1 MGQPK
6 TNYNERLS
14 HGDEQFRRLLEAAP
28 DAMVIVDRAGRM
40 LLVNSQTESMFGYTR
55 EELLNQPVEIL
66 IPENFR
72 QKHQQHRDAYHS
84 APHPRPM
91 GIGLE
96 LYGRR
101 KDGSTFPVEIS
112 LSPLEEGGGVLVTA
126 AIRDVTER
134 KRAEEAL
141 RQSQERFRL
150 LVEEVKDYA
159 IFMLDPA
166 GRIVS
171 WNEGAQK
178 IKGYTAD
185 EIIGHHFSCF
195 YTSEDIDRGKPN
207 EELTFAAAEGRWEEE
222 GWRLRK
228 DGSRFWADVVITA
241 LHDQE
246 GNLQGFTKITRD
258 VTEGKRVR
266 EAFLLEVTNALV
278 SNLDVRQLLSAIASC
293 VRQVKP
299 FDYATLAL
307 YDAKTTLLRMHV
319 LESASGSEVSAPPGE
334 DALASLGKSPAGWAY
349 ATRKPLLLKGQP
361 GEKWPFEMPPQFAH
375 QSLKSGC
382 WIPLIG
388 REGVMGTLNVF
399 SRRPGNFTDDDVNI
413 LTQMAGQVAI
423 ALGNAMAFR
432 HISEL
437 KDQLTEQKQY
447 LEDELKTEFNFDEIV
462 GQSKPI
468 RRVLKQV
475 ETVAPTDST
484 VLILGETGTGK
495 ELLARAV
502 HNLSPRHDH
511 TFVRLSCASIPAGLL
526 ESELFGHE
534 KGAFTGAIAQ
544 RVGRLELA
552 HQGTIFLDEV
562 GDIPLE
568 LQPKLLRALQEKEFE
583 RLGSTRTITTDV
595 RIVAATNR
603 DLGKLVASGQ
613 FRSDLFYRLNV
624 FPITVPPLRERPEDI
639 SLLVQYF
646 LSKFSQRMKKNIETV
661 SPEGMQA
668 LCRYS
673 WPGNIRELE
682 HVIER
687 AVILSHGP
695 VLNVPAFEAPAEDAP
710 PPASSA
716 LEHIEREHIIRV
728 LREAK
733 GKIGGPGGAAERL
746 GMNRTTLNSR
756 MQKLKIFRKQF

>member
-1 MGQPK
+1 V
-6 TNYNERLS
+6 S
-14 HGDEQFRRLLEAAP
+14 HGDEKFRRLLEAAP
-28 DAMVIVDRAGRM
+28 DGMVIVDRTGRM
-40 LLVNSQTESMFGYTR
+40 QLVNSQSERMFGYSR
-55 EELLNQPVEIL
+55 EELLDRPVEIL

-72 QKHQQHRDAYHS
+72 QEHPQHRDGYYRAL
-84 APHPRPM
+84 HPRPM
-91 GIGLE
+91 GTGLE
-96 LYGRR
+96 LLGRR
-101 KDGSTFPVEIS
+101 KDGTTFPVEIS
-112 LSPLEEGGGVLVTA
+112 LSPLEEADGVLVMA

-141 RQSQERFRL
+141 RLSQERFSL

-159 IFMLDPA
+159 IFMLDPT
-166 GRIVS
+166 GKILS
-171 WNEGAQK
+171 WNKGARK

-185 EIIGHHFSCF
+185 EIIGRHFSLL
-195 YTSEDIDRGKPN
+195 YTTEDIDRGKPN
-207 EELTFAAAEGRWEEE
+207 EELTLAAAEGRWEEE

-241 LHDQE
+241 LHDKD
-246 GNLQGFTKITRD
+246 GSLLGFTKVTRD
-258 VTEGKRVR
+258 ITEGKRAR

-278 SNLDVRQLLSAIASC
+278 SSLDIRQLLSAIASC

-299 FDYATLAL
+299 FDYASLAL
-307 YDAKTTLLRMHV
+307 YDAPTKMLRMRV
-319 LESASGSEVSAPPGE
+319 LEASAGAEVVHPGE
-334 DALASLGKSPAGWAY
+334 EPLASLGNSPAGWAY
-349 ATRKPLLLKGQP
+349 TMRKPLLLKGQAD
-361 GEKWPFEMPPQFAH
+361 ETWPFEMPPQFAH
-375 QSLKSGC
+375 HSLKSGC

-388 REGVMGTLNVF
+388 REGVLGTLNVF

-413 LTQMAGQVAI
+413 LTQIAGQVAI
-423 ALGNAMAFR
+423 AFGNALAFQR
-432 HISEL
+432 ISEL
-437 KDQLTEQKQY
+437 KDQLEEQRQY
-447 LEDELKTEFNFDEIV
+447 LEDELKTEFNFEEII
-462 GQSKPI
+462 GHSKPI
-468 RRVLKQV
+468 RRVLIQV

-511 TFVRLSCASIPAGLL
+511 TFVRVNCASIPAGLL

-534 KGAFTGAIAQ
+534 KGAFTGAIAT

-603 DLGKLVASGQ
+603 DLEKLVASGQ
-613 FRSDLFYRLNV
+613 FRSDLFYRLHV
-624 FPITVPPLRERPEDI
+624 FPITVPPLRERREDI
-639 SLLVQYF
+639 PLLVQYF
-646 LSKFSQRMKKNIETV
+646 LSKFAHRMKKNIEMV
-661 SPEGMQA
+661 APEGMQA
-668 LCRYS
+668 LSRYS

-687 AVILSHGP
+687 AVILCNAA
-695 VLNVPAFEAPAEDAP
+695 VLKIPAFEPVAAEARLP
-710 PPASSA
+710 STSSA
-716 LEHIEREHIIRV
+716 LEDVEREHIIRV

-746 GMNRTTLNSR
+746 GVNRTTLNSR
-756 MQKLKIFRKQF
+756 MQKLRISRRQV

>member
-1 MGQPK
+1 MGETESNNDKGLSQG
-6 TNYNERLS
+6 NEK
-14 HGDEQFRRLLEAAP
+14 FRRLLEAAP
-28 DAMVIVDRAGRM
+28 DAMVIVDRSGRI
-40 LLVNSQTESMFGYTR
+40 LLVNSQTEKTFGYRR
-55 EELLNQPVEIL
+55 EELLKQPIEIL
-66 IPENFR
+66 IPERFR
-72 QKHQQHRDAYHS
+72 HKHSHHRDEYSA
-84 APHPRPM
+84 APHTRPM
-91 GIGLE
+91 GTGLE
-96 LYGRR
+96 LLGRR
-101 KDGSTFPVEIS
+101 KDGTTFPVEIS
-112 LSPLEEGGGVLVTA
+112 LSPLQEPDGVLVTA

-141 RQSQERFRL
+141 RLSQERFRL

-159 IFMLDPA
+159 IFMLDPT
-166 GRIVS
+166 GTILS
-171 WNEGAQK
+171 WNEGARN
-178 IKGYTAD
+178 IKGYSSD
-185 EIIGHHFSCF
+185 EIIGQHFSRF
-195 YTSEDIDRGKPN
+195 YSSEDIDRGKPG
-207 EELTFAAAEGRWEEE
+207 EELRLAAAEGRWEEE

-241 LHDQE
+241 LHDKD
-246 GNLQGFTKITRD
+246 GNLLGFTKVARD
-258 VTEGKRVR
+258 ITEGKRAR

-278 SNLDVRQLLSAIASC
+278 SNLDIRQLLGAIASC

-307 YDAKTTLLRMHV
+307 YDIKTGMLRVHV
-319 LESASGSEVSAPPGE
+319 FESSAGVEPITAGE
-334 DALASLGKSPAGWAY
+334 EPAVPLGGSPAGWAY
-349 ATRKPLLLKGQP
+349 TARKPLLLKGQP
-361 GEKWPFEMPPQFAH
+361 DEKWPFEMPPQFAH
-375 QSLKSGC
+375 RSLKSGC

-388 REGVMGTLNVF
+388 REGVIGTLNVF
-399 SRRPGNFTDDDVNI
+399 SRRPGNFTDEDVNLLAQI
-413 LTQMAGQVAI
+413 AGQVAI

-432 HISEL
+432 RMSEL
-437 KDQLTEQKQY
+437 KDQLAEQKQY
-447 LEDELKTEFNFDEIV
+447 LEDELKTEFNFEEII
-462 GQSKPI
+462 GHSKQI

-511 TFVRLSCASIPAGLL
+511 TFVRVNCASIPAGLL

-544 RVGRLELA
+544 RMGRLELA

-603 DLGKLVASGQ
+603 DLEKLVASGQ
-613 FRSDLFYRLNV
+613 FRSDLFYRLHV
-624 FPITVPPLRERPEDI
+624 FPITVPPLRERSEDI
-639 SLLVQYF
+639 PLLVQYF
-646 LSKFSQRMKKNIETV
+646 LSKFSQRMKKNIESV
-661 SPEGMQA
+661 APEGMQA

-687 AVILSHGP
+687 AVILCNGAVLKIPPFEP
-695 VLNVPAFEAPAEDAP
+695 VATEAAP
-710 PPASSA
+710 STSSA
-716 LEHIEREHIIRV
+716 LEDVERQHIMRV

-733 GKIGGPGGAAERL
+733 GKVGGPGGAAERL
-746 GMNRTTLNSR
+746 GVNRTTLNSR
-756 MQKLKIFRKQF
+756 MQKLRISRRQV

>member
-1 MGQPK
+1 MGESESNNDRGLSQG
-6 TNYNERLS
+6 NEK
-14 HGDEQFRRLLEAAP
+14 FRRLLEAAP
-28 DAMVIVDRAGRM
+28 DAMVIVDRSGRI
-40 LLVNSQTESMFGYTR
+40 LLVNSQTEKTFGYRR
-55 EELLNQPVEIL
+55 EELLKQPVEIL

-72 QKHQQHRDAYHS
+72 HKHSHHRDEYYA
-84 APHPRPM
+84 APHTRPM
-91 GIGLE
+91 GTGLE
-96 LYGRR
+96 LLGRR
-101 KDGSTFPVEIS
+101 KDGTTFPVEIS
-112 LSPLEEGGGVLVTA
+112 LSPLQEPDGVLVTA

-141 RQSQERFRL
+141 RLSQERFRL

-159 IFMLDPA
+159 IFMLDPT
-166 GRIVS
+166 GTILS
-171 WNEGAQK
+171 WNEGARK
-178 IKGYTAD
+178 IKGYSAD
-185 EIIGHHFSCF
+185 EIIGQHFSRF
-195 YTSEDIDRGKPN
+195 YSSEDIDRGKPE
-207 EELTFAAAEGRWEEE
+207 EELRLAAAEGRWEEE

-241 LHDQE
+241 LHDKD
-246 GNLQGFTKITRD
+246 GNLLGFTKVTRD
-258 VTEGKRVR
+258 ITEGKRAR
-266 EAFLLEVTNALV
+266 ETFLLEVTNALV
-278 SNLDVRQLLSAIASC
+278 ANLDIRKLLGAIASC

-299 FDYATLAL
+299 FDYATLTL
-307 YDAKTTLLRMHV
+307 YDVRTEMLLVHV
-319 LESASGSEVSAPPGE
+319 LESSAGVEPITAGE
-334 DALASLGKSPAGWAY
+334 EPAVPLGGSPAGWAY
-349 ATRKPLLLKGQP
+349 TARKPLLLKGQP
-361 GEKWPFEMPPQFAH
+361 DEKWPFEMPPQFAH
-375 QSLKSGC
+375 RSLRSGC

-388 REGVMGTLNVF
+388 REGVIGTLNVF
-399 SRRPGNFTDDDVNI
+399 SRRPGNFTEEDVNL
-413 LTQMAGQVAI
+413 LTQIAGQVAI

-432 HISEL
+432 RMSEL
-437 KDQLTEQKQY
+437 KDQLAEQKQY
-447 LEDELKTEFNFDEIV
+447 LEDELKTEFNFEEII
-462 GQSKPI
+462 GRSKQI

-511 TFVRLSCASIPAGLL
+511 TFVRVNCASIPAGLL

-583 RLGSTRTITTDV
+583 RLGSTRTIKTDV

-603 DLGKLVASGQ
+603 DLEKLVASGQ
-613 FRSDLFYRLNV
+613 FRSDLFYRLHV
-624 FPITVPPLRERPEDI
+624 FPITVPPLRERRDDI
-639 SLLVQYF
+639 ALLVQYF
-646 LSKFSQRMKKNIETV
+646 LSKFSQRMKKNIESVT
-661 SPEGMQA
+661 PEGMQA

-687 AVILSHGP
+687 AVILSNGAVLKIPPFEP
-695 VLNVPAFEAPAEDAP
+695 VGTEAAP
-710 PPASSA
+710 STSSA
-716 LEHIEREHIIRV
+716 LQDVEREHIIRV

-733 GKIGGPGGAAERL
+733 GKVGGPGGAAERL
-746 GMNRTTLNSR
+746 GVNRTTLNSR
-756 MQKLKIFRKQF
+756 MQKLRISRRQV

>member
-1 MGQPK
+1 VGQ
-6 TNYNERLS
+6 
-14 HGDEQFRRLLEAAP
+14 GDEKFRRLLEAAP
-28 DAMVIVDRAGRM
+28 DAMVIVDRTGRI

-72 QKHQQHRDAYHS
+72 QEHSQHRDAYYR

-91 GIGLE
+91 GSGLE
-96 LYGRR
+96 LLGRR
-101 KDGSTFPVEIS
+101 KDGATFPVEIS
-112 LSPLEEGGGVLVTA
+112 LSPLEEPDGTLVTA

-141 RQSQERFRL
+141 RLSQARFRL

-159 IFMLDPA
+159 IFMLDPT
-166 GRIVS
+166 GKILS
-171 WNEGAQK
+171 WNEGARK

-185 EIIGHHFSCF
+185 EIVGQHFSRF
-195 YTSEDIDRGKPN
+195 YSSEDVDRGKPS
-207 EELTFAAAEGRWEEE
+207 EELVSAATEGRWEEE

-241 LHDQE
+241 LHDQD
-246 GNLQGFTKITRD
+246 GNLLGFTKVTRD
-258 VTEGKRVR
+258 ITEGKRAR
-266 EAFLLEVTNALV
+266 EAFLLEVTSALV
-278 SNLDVRQLLSAIASC
+278 SNLDIHQLLSAIATC
-293 VRQVKP
+293 VREVKP
-299 FDYATLAL
+299 FDYAALTL
-307 YDAKTTLLRMHV
+307 YDPPTKMLRTHV
-319 LESASGSEVSAPPGE
+319 LELSASAEVNVSFGE
-334 DALASLGKSPAGWAY
+334 EPLVALGKSPSGWAFT
-349 ATRKPLLLKGQP
+349 ARKPLLLKGLP
-361 GEKWPFEMPPQFAH
+361 DEKWPFELPPQFAH

-388 REGVMGTLNVF
+388 REGVLGTLNVF
-399 SRRPGNFTDDDVNI
+399 SRRSGNFTEDDVSI
-413 LTQMAGQVAI
+413 LAQIASQVAI
-423 ALGNAMAFR
+423 AFGNALAFQR
-432 HISEL
+432 VSEL
-437 KDQLTEQKQY
+437 KDQLAKQKQY
-447 LEDELKTEFNFDEIV
+447 LEDELKTEFNFEEII
-462 GQSKPI
+462 GHSRPI

-511 TFVRLSCASIPAGLL
+511 TFVRVSCASIPAGLL

-534 KGAFTGAIAQ
+534 KGAFTGAIAA

-624 FPITVPPLRERPEDI
+624 FPIMVPPLRERREDI
-639 SLLVQYF
+639 PLLVQYF
-646 LSKFSQRMKKNIETV
+646 LSKFSHRMKKNIETV
-661 SPEGMQA
+661 PPEGMQA

-687 AVILSHGP
+687 AVILSSGP
-695 VLNVPAFEAPAEDAP
+695 VLKIPAFEPVPADAVP
-710 PPASSA
+710 PSTSSA
-716 LEHIEREHIIRV
+716 LEDVEREHIIRV
-728 LREAK
+728 LKETK

-756 MQKLKIFRKQF
+756 MQKLKIFRQQV